1 MASRL
6 QVTRHDDVFVIR
18 FLDQKLGGDL
28 PIQLGEELYGMASQ
42 EGCTKIL
49 LNFSG
54 VDFFA
59 SDMLGNMVSLNKTMR
74 QKGGKLVLC
83 EVCPRLRQIFATTR
97 LDKLLTV
104 KATETEGLAALA

>member
-6 QVTRHDDVFVIR
+6 QVTRNDDVRVIH

-28 PIQLGEELYGMASQ
+28 PIQLGDELLDLAA
-42 EGCTKIL
+42 ETDCTKIL
-49 LNFSG
+49 LSFSG

-59 SDMLGNMVSLNKTMR
+59 SDMLGKVVSLNKAMR
-74 QKGGKLVLC
+74 RKGGKLALC
-83 EVCPRLRQIFATTR
+83 EICPRLRQVLTTTS

-104 KATETEGLAALA
+104 KATEAEGLAALA